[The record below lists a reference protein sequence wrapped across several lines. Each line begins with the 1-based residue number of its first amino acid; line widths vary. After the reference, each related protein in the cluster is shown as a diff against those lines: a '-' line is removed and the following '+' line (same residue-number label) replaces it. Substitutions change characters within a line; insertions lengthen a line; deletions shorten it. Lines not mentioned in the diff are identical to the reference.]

1 MRRKFSL
8 NTEPHVAEIGDNII
22 LKFKPEVQGTDFID
36 AYVDIK
42 SVTDRYKASGDGDD
56 SDVDTEALREAVVKT
71 HEFVAG
77 FLLPESKEEFDR
89 LGLPDRVVAELMEF
103 VMELYSGGRPTG
115 RSPASSRSSPKRGTN
130 GTASSRSKASTR
142 KTGRSS
148 GS

>member
-1 MRRKFSL
+1 MRRKFAL
-8 NTEPHVAEIGDNII
+8 NTEPHVAEIGDDIV

-42 SVTDRYKASGDGDD
+42 AVTDRYKASGDS
-56 SDVDTEALREAVVKT
+56 SDVDTETLREAVVKT

-77 FLLPESKEEFDR
+77 FLLPESKDEFDR

-130 GTASSRSKASTR
+130 GTANSRSKGSTR
-142 KTGRSS
+142 KTGR
-148 GS
+148 